1 MAWEDI
7 TPGGGYTW
15 GGVHGGKDRYSRI
28 DPQRRANYEA
38 SAPGKTWSWQQPKGR
53 GNIDRKHWVQPG
65 PSYDDRSGFAKN
77 IPSGSN
83 YRNIEL
89 ANRGIAAVPDEGMGM
104 IGHIKQALGMGG
116 DDDEKTGGGFKWPS
130 LMLIDSIANNQRH
143 HKALDKHFKSVY
155 GDDWRNAKNAS
166 FFKKQGFNAGT
177 DWRDLGSNLSQQGN
191 QAKTWF
197 NRAGLT
203 NQTLAKFMD
212 PNYKFGGNEAWL
224 RSQAENKEHFD
235 TGMTFL
241 KNADDSAEMFRDVR
255 DFYTQGRAAN
265 TGELDGPVSSGVIPD
280 DITNDIVLKQKPPE
294 PWSDRQ
300 PGLNYFTEDQDLG
313 AEFYEYPDEKYL
325 GMLNRRDPSAMYE
338 GMYES
343 PLTDTLYGE
352 ELVDATPNRPLHSRH
367 EFLPRDT
374 VAIEGMGGGMNAF
387 PEQSWADWF
396 FGRDPSY
403 DLTGLDEEE
412 IDYSGYPKGRLRLYG
427 N

>member
-53 GNIDRKHWVQPG
+53 GNIDRKYWVQPG
-65 PSYDDRSGFAKN
+65 PSYDDRSGYAGTF
-77 IPSGSN
+77 PSGSN

-89 ANRGIAAVPDEGMGM
+89 ANRGIATVPDEGMGM

-116 DDDEKTGGGFKWPS
+116 DDDEKTGEGFKWPS
-130 LMLIDSIANNQRH
+130 LMLMDSIANNQKH
-143 HKALDKHFKSVY
+143 HKALDSHFQSTY

-166 FFKKQGFNAGT
+166 FFQKQGFIEGT
-177 DWRDLGSNLSQQGN
+177 DWRDLGSNLTKQGN

-197 NRAGLT
+197 NKAGLT
-203 NQTLAKFMD
+203 DQTIAKFMD
-212 PNYKFGGNEAWL
+212 PNYKFGGNQNWL

-235 TGMTFL
+235 TGMSFL
-241 KNADDSAEMFRDVR
+241 KNAKDSAEMFRDVR
-255 DFYTQGRAAN
+255 DFYTQARAAN
-265 TGELDGPVSSGVIPD
+265 TGELEGPVSSGLIPD
-280 DITNDIVLKQKPPE
+280 DITNDIVPKQKPPE

-300 PGLNYFTEDQDLG
+300 PGLDYFPEDQDLG
-313 AEFYEYPDEKYL
+313 ADFYNYPDEKYGVPL
-325 GMLNRRDPSAMYE
+325 RNIDPYE
-338 GMYES
+338 GIYES
-343 PLTDTLYGE
+343 PLTDTLYSE
-352 ELVDATPNRPLHSRH
+352 ELVPASPNPRLRNNPA
-367 EFLPRDT
+367 FMKPRDT
-374 VAIEGMGGGMNAF
+374 VAIESMGGGMNAF

-403 DLTGLDEEE
+403 DLTGMDEEE